1 MYPSKILDT
10 IYPKLRSDSFL
21 LLRGLAAIMNRPH
34 SDPIP
39 VLDDGTTVS
48 ALSILL
54 GCGDAPRTSG
64 FGAEARADPYGHYTT
79 GEFYIGLALGRLQHG
94 QLLAIMAHA
103 WALVNAR

>member
-1 MYPSKILDT
+1 
-10 IYPKLRSDSFL
+10 
-21 LLRGLAAIMNRPH
+21 MNRPH
-34 SDPIP
+34 SDPMP

-64 FGAEARADPYGHYTT
+64 FGAEVRADPYGHYTT